1 MRLMTRFNTGRIVV
15 FLLVS
20 TLVAQFLA
28 PLEARAAGGTFPAS
42 PFNGLQISYDVSGGT
57 LGAPTDSEGF
67 TMSRAH
73 GTGTL
78 SPGTLT
84 ISGTARAGNGWG
96 AKLSVSVSV
105 DGDTKTHSA
114 SCTNADFPWS
124 HPFSVSVAV
133 PEGAK
138 AGRFSIA
145 ITGDYNAGTRSVVV
159 SGNFAGAPAAAAAT
173 PTPASNQRMLVRA
186 SPLLLP
192 VDGASQSQVRF
203 TWLEGDKP
211 VAGKAINFEKRG
223 EGTLDKASA
232 VTDADGNATVTLKA
246 PAPGD
251 KVGPSVVVVGKGQG
265 GPQAEIEISLGSV
278 GVRDLSLLSLAN
290 RGGDHL
296 ALAATVQ
303 SYHGSELRDVPV
315 EFYDGN
321 PASGGK
327 LLGKH
332 TIARLPANG
341 RATSATRAQD
351 LIVWEMGL
359 KAEKKKLYVRIPEV
373 AGIDAK
379 GRMPLFERSF
389 TISNYGTSFKTNAD
403 AYSFENPSS
412 EASTAFN
419 LEDALAVVLM
429 NSKLSTGLRVLSYPK
444 LLEEAK
450 AADELLGQGHCLG
463 MSNTVVSYF
472 INPAAKPK
480 AGEVFAYSLDDPAVR
495 GNIILQQEYQSS
507 SRYRALRP
515 WQGSREPDVARMV
528 DLVGLVQGKFSA
540 GQPVALSMGSPD
552 GGHAVVAYQ
561 MATVEEF
568 GANRLFLY
576 DSNHPFAGLNQ
587 GLAPVALLWPAMESF
602 KYEAYN
608 KVGLHPT
615 LTLPADAGAAFIELT
630 QQLAGE
636 SLAELIGGSVKY
648 RLLSFRGPFEPVLT
662 AADGKRLGFVAGQK
676 VEEIPGATVAKFHDA
691 YIFKV
696 PASLKI
702 NVKGGA
708 TGDGTVTIGAATPP
722 LDMGA
727 APGGPALAGLG
738 TSPLAAVEFGS
749 RLLEAASSL
758 SAAPAGQLAI
768 AFYEKVKV
776 SKGAALEL
784 TADGS
789 KVTLSVGGKSI
800 APTAKET
807 LDGAALG
814 ATTGSGTGQAARPTA
829 NPTWNDPLD
838 GKADSGAA
846 TYSVPRE
853 GNKPAANVTAWE
865 PGSSGQAARL
875 GSMDAYVGYP
885 GSRLRADQG
894 TILVRYK
901 PIPNL
906 AATYAQRQPNWTD
919 FGQYKPPAS
928 GFLIDTI
935 GWNGAPKGSFGLT
948 VNPAVGGSLTFGVWD
963 GSKWHN
969 VVWTVP
975 KDWQWDPN
983 RWYEV
988 GVTWGPK
995 GLAILVDGEQKA
1007 SIPDVVPINNTLPW
1021 FLGQAPSYWPYG
1033 PHSLLGSYDDLRV
1046 YGEQLAPYAGTPASG
1061 GAATGQTAT
1070 GGAGGATTSA
1080 AAPKL
1085 PALLGGN
1092 PPPADYTP
1100 SPFESI
1106 SAGARPGQSTRPGAG
1121 SGGVPSGAGAAGQAK
1136 NAPEVVKVFDDVA
1149 ASLPG
1154 GAQGALGSAVRE
1166 FGSANV
1172 ADQLP
1177 GGAAGPVAGAVEN
1190 LPGGTGLLCSLP
1202 LLAGGA
1208 LLALIFAL
1216 LGFAGGRRRS
1226 GRQEVVARVRESPA
1240 PSAIAASTASGGFC
1254 PQCGNPVKEGQRHC
1268 RKCGASLE

>member
-1 MRLMTRFNTGRIVV
+1 MTMRANTGRIIAILMVIA
-15 FLLVS
+15 LTSQL
-20 TLVAQFLA
+20 LA
-28 PLEARAAGGTFPAS
+28 PLDVQAAGGTFPAS

-57 LGAPTDSEGF
+57 LGAATDKEGF
-67 TMSRAH
+67 TMSRVH
-73 GTGTL
+73 DTGTL
-78 SPGTLT
+78 RPGMLT
-84 ISGTARAGNGWG
+84 ISGSARAANGWG

-105 DGDTKTHSA
+105 DGDTKTYSA
-114 SCTNADFPWS
+114 SCTNADFPWN

-138 AGRFSIA
+138 AGRFTIA
-145 ITGDYNAGTRSVVV
+145 ITGEYNAGTRSVIV
-159 SGNFAGAPAAAAAT
+159 SGNFAGAPAAVGPT
-173 PTPASNQRMLVRA
+173 PTPVSNESMLVQA

-192 VDGASQSQVRF
+192 VDGASQSRVQF

-211 VAGKAINFEKRG
+211 VAGKTINFEKRG
-223 EGTLDKASA
+223 EGILDKASA

-251 KVGPSVVVVGKGQG
+251 KVGPSVVVGGKGQG
-265 GPQAEIEISLGSV
+265 GPQAEIEISLGTV
-278 GVRDLSLLSLAN
+278 GVRDVFLFSLAN
-290 RGGDHL
+290 RGGDHV
-296 ALAATVQ
+296 ALSALVQ

-321 PASGGK
+321 PATGGK
-327 LLGKH
+327 LLGKR
-332 TIARLPANG
+332 TIERLPANG
-341 RATSATRAQD
+341 RAASATRAQD
-351 LIVWEMGL
+351 LIVWEIGL

-379 GRMPLFERSF
+379 GRVPLFERSL
-389 TISNYGTSFKTNAD
+389 TISNYGTSFKTNVD

-419 LEDALAVVLM
+419 LEDALAAVLM
-429 NSKLSTGLRVLSYPK
+429 DSKLSAGLRVLSYPK

-450 AADELLGQGHCLG
+450 AADEMLGQGHCLG

-472 INPAAKPK
+472 LNPAAKPR

-507 SRYRALRP
+507 PRYQALRP
-515 WQGSREPDVARMV
+515 WRGSRVPDVARLV
-528 DLVGLVQGKFSA
+528 DLVGLVKGKFGA
-540 GQPVALSMGSPD
+540 GQPVALSMGSPN

-561 MATVEEF
+561 MATIEEF
-568 GANRLFLY
+568 GANNLFLY
-576 DSNHPFAGLNQ
+576 DSNYPFAMLNQ
-587 GLAPVALLWPAMESF
+587 GLAQTAHLWPASESF
-602 KYEAYN
+602 KYEDYN
-608 KVGLHPT
+608 RVGLHPT

-630 QQLAGE
+630 QQLAAE
-636 SLAELIGGSVKY
+636 SLTELIGGNVRY

-662 AADGKRLGFVAGQK
+662 ADGKRLGFVAGQK
-676 VEEIPGATVAKFHDA
+676 IEEIPGATVAKFYDA

-708 TGDGTVTIGAATPP
+708 TADGTVTVGAATPP
-722 LDMGA
+722 LDIGA
-727 APGGPALAGLG
+727 APGGLAVAGLG
-738 TSPLAAVEFGS
+738 LTPLVAVEFGS
-749 RLLEAASSL
+749 RLLQMASSS
-758 SAAPAGQLAI
+758 SAAPAGQVAI

-776 SKGAALEL
+776 SKGAALEF

-789 KVTLSVGGKSI
+789 KVTLSVGGKGI
-800 APTAKET
+800 APTAQET
-807 LDGAALG
+807 LDSAALG
-814 ATTGSGTGQAARPTA
+814 ATTGSATGQAARPSA

-853 GNKPAANVTAWE
+853 GNRPAANVTAWE
-865 PGSSGQAARL
+865 PGSSGQAAKL

-885 GSRLRADQG
+885 GSLLKADQG

-935 GWNGAPKGSFGLT
+935 GWNSAPKGSFGLT
-948 VNPAVGGSLTFGVWD
+948 LNPAAGGSLTFGVWD

-969 VVWTVP
+969 VVWAVP

-995 GLAILVDGEQKA
+995 GLTILVDGELKA

-1046 YGEQLAPYAGTPASG
+1046 YGEQLAPYAGTAIG
-1061 GAATGQTAT
+1061 GSATGQAATGGSTA
-1070 GGAGGATTSA
+1070 SA
-1080 AAPKL
+1080 AALKL

-1100 SPFESI
+1100 SPFESA
-1106 SAGARPGQSTRPGAG
+1106 SARARPGQSTRPGAV
-1121 SGGVPSGAGAAGQAK
+1121 SGGATSGGETAGQAK
-1136 NAPEVVKVFDDVA
+1136 NAPEVVQAFDDVA
-1149 ASLPG
+1149 ARLPG
-1154 GAQGALGSAVRE
+1154 GAQGVLGSAVRE

-1172 ADQLP
+1172 ADRLP
-1177 GGAAGPVAGAVEN
+1177 GGATGPVAGAVEG

-1202 LLAGGA
+1202 LVVGGA

-1226 GRQEVVARVRESPA
+1226 GRQEVVVRMQEAPA
-1240 PSAIAASTASGGFC
+1240 SSAIAAPMPGDGFC
-1254 PQCGNPVKEGQRHC
+1254 PQCGNAVKEGQRHC